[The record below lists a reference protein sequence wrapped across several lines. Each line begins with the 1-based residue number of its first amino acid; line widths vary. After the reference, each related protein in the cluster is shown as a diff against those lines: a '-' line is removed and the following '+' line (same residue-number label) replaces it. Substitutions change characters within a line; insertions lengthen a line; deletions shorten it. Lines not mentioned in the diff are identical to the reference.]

1 MSLQT
6 IKGLCE
12 STRVGVSVREMIG
25 CCEKIGL
32 QAIAVNVKM
41 EDLRRMPL
49 PSILYLKRGH
59 FVVLDRIHQ
68 KRNKDYFRIIDPSR
82 GRVKLQESFLCDDFL
97 SDDYGVAIVL
107 APTEKFEKGDFVQGS
122 LWKTMRNFQS
132 QLWEILS
139 GYKLRYVYVLLLTL
153 CVSALNWAM
162 PLLLKTTIDSGI
174 MSKGGVI

>member
-1 MSLQT
+1 MKNRLT
-6 IKGLCE
+6 GN
-12 STRVGVSVREMIG
+12 
-25 CCEKIGL
+25 CCECE
-32 QAIAVNVKM
+32 M

-107 APTEKFEKGDFVQGS
+107 APTENSRKVT
-122 LWKTMRNFQS
+122 L
-132 QLWEILS
+132 
-139 GYKLRYVYVLLLTL
+139 YKARFG
-153 CVSALNWAM
+153 
-162 PLLLKTTIDSGI
+162 KQ
-174 MSKGGVI
+174 